1 MRLNVE
7 QRRIIENKPNGHS
20 LVKGVAGSGKTT
32 VAVHKIPFLLKDYCY
47 EKDDKVLVI
56 TYNKSLINYV
66 KYIYEEIEKNKEAE
80 QLSLGIYE
88 SGDKDKLHIETINNI
103 MFKYFTLNIENENLK
118 IANNKQVTKALI
130 DAIIKVRENYKNV
143 NVLDEKNLTFI
154 EEEIRWMKSC
164 NYTEIEEYQI
174 IDRIGRISNNN
185 IESPHKLRKNSQI
198 RQAIFEVMLQYNE
211 NLKRDKLVDYQDV
224 ALIGLKQAK
233 SRIEEKYTHII
244 VDETQDLTR
253 VQLEFIKTL
262 YMNKNYSSMLFVSD
276 TAQSIYPD
284 AWLVKGRSFTSM
296 GFDMKGK
303 STTLSKSYRTTIQIS
318 YAAYSLIADDKNIID
333 EDNFVKPSLIDK
345 QGVYPVYKGFKN
357 KRLEAEFI
365 TGIIKDELKDMYS
378 YKEIAIISRFKNQL
392 KEIKNYL
399 EKNNIPY
406 KEIENDDELD
416 FSDNCIKLLTMHLAK
431 GLEFKVVMIVG
442 LNDKYMPL
450 KSFENEFEDS
460 DFVESIDRKLLY
472 VGMTRATEQLFLTS
486 YGNPS
491 KFIKDIS
498 CKYLRINSKSNF
510 RKLHR
515 INIDEYLFAYKI
527 DDIYKGEEVTRQW
540 IINELINRYGYP
552 KEVIDV
558 EVKVNIETKCES
570 MDVVVYAYDNKDK
583 VPFIFIKTNRLG
595 EGIERELLNLKEYM
609 NNYDTVKYGI
619 VTDGNEIVIINDEFE
634 EVDDIPCFRSR
645 L

>member
-1 MRLNVE
+1 MRLNDE
-7 QRRIIENKPNGHS
+7 QRRIIENKPKGHV

-66 KYIYEEIEKNKEAE
+66 KYIYEEIEKNKKEE

-88 SGDKDKLHIETINNI
+88 SGDKDKLYIETIDNI
-103 MFKYFTLNIENENLK
+103 MFKYFILNTKNEKLK
-118 IANNKQVTKALI
+118 IANDKQVTKALL
-130 DAIIKVRENYKNV
+130 DAIIKVRENYKKI
-143 NVLDEKNLTFI
+143 NVLDEKNITFI
-154 EEEIRWMKSC
+154 KEEIRWMKSC
-164 NYTEIEEYQI
+164 NYTDIEEYQN

-211 NLKRDKLVDYQDV
+211 NLKKDKLVDVQDISLI
-224 ALIGLKQAK
+224 ALRQVQKQV
-233 SRIEEKYTHII
+233 EEKYTHII

-262 YMNKNYSSMLFVSD
+262 YMNRSYSSMLFVSD
-276 TAQSIYPD
+276 TAQSIYPE
-284 AWLVKGRSFTSM
+284 AWLVKGRSFTSI
-296 GFDMKGK
+296 GLDMTGK
-303 STTLSKSYRTTIQIS
+303 STSLSKSYRTTIQIA
-318 YAAYSLIADDKNIID
+318 YAAYSLIADDKNIIE

-345 QGVYPVYKGFKN
+345 HGVYPVYRGFKN
-357 KRLEAEFI
+357 KILEAEYV
-365 TGIIKDELKDMYS
+365 TKIIKNELKEKYN
-378 YKEIAIISRFKNQL
+378 YKDIAIISRFKNQL

-406 KEIENDDELD
+406 KEIENNEELD
-416 FSDNCIKLLTMHLAK
+416 FSDDCVKLLTMHFVK

-450 KSFENEFEDS
+450 KSFENEFEDV
-460 DFVESIDRKLLY
+460 DFMESMDRRLLY

-486 YGNPS
+486 DGNPS

-527 DDIYKGEEVTRQW
+527 DDIYKSEEITRQW
-540 IINELINRYGYP
+540 IIDELINRYGYP
-552 KEVIDV
+552 KELIDV
-558 EVKVNIETKCES
+558 EVKVNIETKAEKI
-570 MDVVVYAYDNKDK
+570 DVVVYGDENKDK

-595 EGIERELLNLKEYM
+595 EGTERVVIHLKEYM
-609 NNYDTVKYGI
+609 INYDTVKYGI
-619 VTDGNEIVIINDEFE
+619 VTDGNEIVIINNDLE
-634 EVDDIPCFRSR
+634 EVDDIPCFRSV